1 MPSLE
6 ITTGISIPLS
16 EIHFQFS
23 RSGGPGGQN
32 VNRISSKVELR
43 FDIRHSTSLTID
55 QREILLQNLARRID
69 SRGIFHL
76 SAQESRSQWMNR
88 QKVLERFRYIL
99 AHALTPRKKRTR
111 TTPSSSSREKR
122 LQAKKHRG
130 AQKRSRRIRET
141 E

>member
-1 MPSLE
+1 MPSIV
-6 ITTGISIPLS
+6 ITSGFSIPLS

-43 FDIRHSTSLTID
+43 FDIKHSPSLTD
-55 QREILLQNLARRID
+55 EQRDILLHSFAKRID

-76 SAQESRSQWMNR
+76 SGQESRSQWMNR
-88 QKVLERFRYIL
+88 QKVLERFRNIL

-111 TTPSSSSREKR
+111 TAPPSSSREKR
-122 LQAKKHRG
+122 LEAKKHRG
-130 AQKRSRRIRET
+130 AQKRSRRVSEN

>member
-1 MPSLE
+1 MPSIV
-6 ITTGISIPLS
+6 ITSGISIPLS

-43 FDIRHSTSLTID
+43 FDIKHSPSLTVE
-55 QREILLQNLARRID
+55 QRDILQHSLAKRID

-76 SAQESRSQWMNR
+76 SGQESRSQWMNR
-88 QKVLERFRYIL
+88 QKVLDRFRTIL
-99 AHALTPRKKRTR
+99 VHALTPRKKRTR
-111 TTPSSSSREKR
+111 TALPSSSREKR

-130 AQKRSRRIRET
+130 AQKRSRRVSES